1 MSRYGQFA
9 LLLVLPVLSL
19 AQVTANTVTVTASQS
34 AAAQPDTAI
43 FSVTVM
49 SGIDKNLS
57 DILQAL
63 QGSGIS
69 AANFVNLYSDM
80 VPVGPQPVPASQPA
94 VTLQVQLGWDFQLTV
109 PLAKVK
115 DTTAALTALAQ
126 NIPQNNGGLS
136 VTFQL
141 FQTQASSQQTANCNL
156 ADLVASAR
164 TQAQQL
170 TSAAGLV
177 PGMIQSI
184 STSVG
189 PNASCFL
196 TVRFLL
202 GTQLMLV
209 EPSSISVVAS
219 RARALQPDQVLISL
233 SVSSGLNTGLDDIT
247 AALQQAGISGA
258 AFIGVNTQT
267 VFTPGTGSQPRLQ
280 WTFRLTAPLSD
291 TKDTLAAIVAA
302 QQALAKASADASL
315 SFFVSGTQVSPQLAA
330 AQTCPQTD
338 LVKDAQARAQAVA
351 AAAGVSAGTIL
362 DLNEGNAAPAFASIF
377 DPFAFVSVSGIA
389 TFQLGVI
396 SNVAPGLA
404 STCSLSVT
412 FRLQQ

>member
-126 NIPQNNGGLS
+126 NIPQNNSGLS

-141 FQTQASSQQTANCNL
+141 FQTQASSRQTANCNL

-202 GTQLMLV
+202 GTQLMLQ
-209 EPSSISVVAS
+209 EPSSISVLAS
-219 RARALQPDQVLISL
+219 RSLTVQPDQVLINL
-233 SVSSGLNTGLDDIT
+233 NVTSGLNAGLDDIT
-247 AALQQAGISGA
+247 ATLQQAGISGA
-258 AFIGVNTQT
+258 TFVGVNTISF
-267 VFTPGTGSQPRLQ
+267 FTPGAGSQRQLQ
-280 WTFRLTAPLSD
+280 WTFSLTAPLSN
-291 TKDTLAAIVAA
+291 TKETLAAIGAA
-302 QQALAKASADASL
+302 QQALAKASTGDSL
-315 SFFVSGTQVSPQLAA
+315 SFFVSGTQVSSQLAA
-330 AQTCPQTD
+330 AQTCPQAD
-338 LVKDAQARAQAVA
+338 LVKDAQAQAQTVA
-351 AAAGVSAGTIL
+351 TAAGVSVGSIMDLIGTS
-362 DLNEGNAAPAFASIF
+362 APALLPGFRLGDFTAASGFATIQVG
-377 DPFAFVSVSGIA
+377 AIY
-389 TFQLGVI
+389 T
-396 SNVAPGLA
+396 APLGLA
-404 STCSLSVT
+404 STCSLTVT
-412 FRLQQ
+412 FHLQQ

>member
-1 MSRYGQFA
+1 VITG
-9 LLLVLPVLSL
+9 
-19 AQVTANTVTVTASQS
+19 SQPS
-34 AAAQPDTAI
+34 PA
-43 FSVTVM
+43 
-49 SGIDKNLS
+49 
-57 DILQAL
+57 
-63 QGSGIS
+63 
-69 AANFVNLYSDM
+69 
-80 VPVGPQPVPASQPA
+80 PQP
-94 VTLQVQLGWDFQLTV
+94 QLGWGFQLTV
-109 PLAKVK
+109 PLSKVK
-115 DTTAALTALAQ
+115 DTTSALTALAQ
-126 NIPQNNGGLS
+126 SIPQNNSGLS
-136 VTFQL
+136 LTFQL
-141 FQTQASSQQTANCNL
+141 FDTQASSQQTANCNL
-156 ADLVASAR
+156 ADLVANAR

-189 PNASCFL
+189 PAASCFL

-209 EPSSISVVAS
+209 EPSSITVVAS

-233 SVSSGLNTGLDDIT
+233 NVSSGLNMGLDDIT

-302 QQALAKASADASL
+302 QQALAKASAGPSL

-330 AQTCPQTD
+330 AQTCPYSD
-338 LVKDAQARAQAVA
+338 LVKDAQAQAQAVA
-351 AAAGVSAGTIL
+351 IAAGVSAGTIL
-362 DLNEGNAAPAFASIF
+362 DLGQGNSAP
-377 DPFAFVSVSGIA
+377 AFVSVLDPFLVGSVSGFQ
-389 TFQLGVI
+389 TFQL
-396 SNVAPGLA
+396 GLA

>member
-1 MSRYGQFA
+1 MFRYTQFA
-9 LLLVLPVLSL
+9 LLLLLPPLTF
-19 AQVTANTVTVTASQS
+19 AQITANTVTVTASQS

-57 DILQAL
+57 DILAAL
-63 QGSGIS
+63 QGSGLT
-69 AANFVNLYSDM
+69 AANFVNLYSNIAS
-80 VPVGPQPVPASQPA
+80 VGPQPA
-94 VTLQVQLGWDFQLTV
+94 VTSQVQLGWGFQLTV

-126 NIPQNNGGLS
+126 NVPQNNSGLS

-184 STSVG
+184 STTVG

-202 GTQLMLV
+202 GTQLMLQ
-209 EPSSISVVAS
+209 EPSSISVLAS
-219 RARALQPDQVLISL
+219 RSLAVQPDQVLINL
-233 SVSSGLNTGLDDIT
+233 TVTSGLNTGLDDIT
-247 AALQQAGISGA
+247 VALQKAGISGGT
-258 AFIGVNTQT
+258 FVGVNTLSF
-267 VFTPGTGSQPRLQ
+267 FTPGAGSERQLQ
-280 WTFRLTAPLSD
+280 WTFSLTAPLSN
-291 TKDTLAAIVAA
+291 TKDALAAIGAA
-302 QQALAKASADASL
+302 QQALAKASAGDSL
-315 SFFVSGTQVSPQLAA
+315 SFLVSGTQVSSQLAA
-330 AQTCPQTD
+330 AQTCPQVD
-338 LVKDAQARAQAVA
+338 LVKDAQAQAQTVA
-351 AAAGVSAGTIL
+351 TAAGVSVGSIMDLGGTS
-362 DLNEGNAAPAFASIF
+362 APALLPGFRLGDFTAASGFATIQ
-377 DPFAFVSVSGIA
+377 V
-389 TFQLGVI
+389 GVI
-396 SNVAPGLA
+396 SNALLGIA
-404 STCSLSVT
+404 STCSLTVT
-412 FRLQQ
+412 FHLQQ